1 MSFRHKSTGL
11 VQSIGMTESPLPL
24 VRPVV
29 RRAGLVLAPII
40 VGLIGAWLAM
50 SAFAGSDTSMG
61 PFRVRLDAGFGR
73 SVTDLAIPPFGK
85 LTADTHRA
93 PLRVTATLEDV
104 QVPELSSAVAAEG
117 TDGVAAEVERD
128 ALDRIVPFAVRL
140 FVVAVAGAF
149 VTALLVFRTAWR
161 RVLTA
166 VVTAVVLVGGSEVV
180 VWATYRTEA
189 FASPTFHGSL
199 SLAPKLIG
207 PVEEATTRIEDFRAE
222 LERVVD
228 GATRAYT
235 SISSVTTDGA
245 DVIRVLHVSD
255 IHLSPLGQDFAGQ
268 VAEGFDVDLVVD
280 TGDLTSFGTTPEEF
294 VLRKIR
300 AVGIPYVFVRGNHD
314 SFALQA
320 AMAQIPNAV
329 VLDGDTRTVDGL
341 SIYGLGHPVFTPD
354 QDAPVSEREF
364 ADQARE
370 AGQRALAEVEAM
382 SGPPDVVAVHDDRM
396 AEALAGRVPLVLSGH
411 FHEEGERVD
420 HGTLYLRTGSTGG
433 SGFNVFTEPGGIPLS
448 AEVLYFAREPE
459 PKLIAYDVIDQSPES
474 GSLTVD
480 RHVVE
485 DEFGELVPSPPPPTS
500 TDSPSRSG
508 SGSGNGSSAQGGL
521 ESSYGPGDGPPRERS
536 PSGS

>member
-1 MSFRHKSTGL
+1 MET
-11 VQSIGMTESPLPL
+11 SPPL

-29 RRAGLVLAPII
+29 RRAGLALAPIV

-50 SAFAGSDTSMG
+50 LGFGGSDTSMG

-73 SVTDLAIPPFGK
+73 SVTDLAIPPFGR

-140 FVVAVAGAF
+140 FVVAVAGAL
-149 VTALLVFRTAWR
+149 VAALLVFRTAWR
-161 RVLTA
+161 RVLLA
-166 VVTAVVLVGGSEVV
+166 VLASSVFVGGSEVV
-180 VWATYRTEA
+180 VWSTYRTEA
-189 FASPTFHGSL
+189 FTSPTFHGSL

-207 PVEEATTRIEDFRAE
+207 PVEEATTRIEVFRAE

-235 SISSVTTDGA
+235 SIRSVTTDGA

-255 IHLSPLGQDFAGQ
+255 IHLSPLGQDFASQ
-268 VAEGFDVDLVVD
+268 VAQGFAVDLVVD

-294 VLRKIR
+294 VLRQIR
-300 AVGIPYVFVRGNHD
+300 SMGIPYVFVRGNHD

-320 AMAQIPNAV
+320 AMSQIPNAV
-329 VLDGDTRTVDGL
+329 VLDGDAKEVEGL

-354 QDAPVSEREF
+354 QDEPVNEREF
-364 ADQARE
+364 ADEARE
-370 AGQRALAEVEAM
+370 AGQRVLTDVEVISEPA
-382 SGPPDVVAVHDDRM
+382 DVVAVHDDRM
-396 AEALAGRVPLVLSGH
+396 AEDVAGRVPLVLSGH

-420 HGTLYLRTGSTGG
+420 HGTLYLRVGSTGG

-448 AEVLYFAREPE
+448 AKVLYFAREPE
-459 PKLIAYDVIDQSPES
+459 PRLIAYDVVDQSPES

-500 TDSPSRSG
+500 PPSSSRS
-508 SGSGNGSSAQGGL
+508 SGSAGNGSSAQGGNIPA
-521 ESSYGPGDGPPRERS
+521 SHAPGAGALHGKAPAA
-536 PSGS
+536 GS

>member
-1 MSFRHKSTGL
+1 
-11 VQSIGMTESPLPL
+11 MTESPQPL

-29 RRAGLVLAPII
+29 RRAGIFLAPIV

-50 SAFAGSDTSMG
+50 SAFGGSDTSMG

-73 SVTDLAIPPFGK
+73 SVTDLVIPPFGK

-104 QVPELSSAVAAEG
+104 QVPELSSAVASEG

-128 ALDRIVPFAVRL
+128 ALDRIAPFAARL
-140 FVVAVAGAF
+140 FVVAVAGAL
-149 VTALLVFRTAWR
+149 VTALLVFRTAWHR
-161 RVLTA
+161 VVAAVLTS
-166 VVTAVVLVGGSEVV
+166 VILVGGSEVV
-180 VWATYRTEA
+180 VWSTYRTEA

-207 PVEEATTRIEDFRAE
+207 PVEEATTRIADFRAE

-235 SISSVTTDGA
+235 SLSSVTTDGA

-268 VAEGFDVDLVVD
+268 LAEGFAVDLVVD

-294 VLRKIR
+294 VLRRIR
-300 AVGIPYVFVRGNHD
+300 DMGIPYVFVRGNHD

-329 VLDGDTRTVDGL
+329 VLDGNARTVEGL

-354 QDAPVSEREF
+354 QDAPVTEREF

-370 AGQRALAEVEAM
+370 AGQRVLADVEAM
-382 SGPPDVVAVHDDRM
+382 SEPPDVVAVHDDRM
-396 AEALAGRVPLVLSGH
+396 AESVAGRVPLVLSGH

-420 HGTLYLRTGSTGG
+420 HGTLYLRAGSTGG

-459 PKLIAYDVIDQSPES
+459 PTLIAYDVIDQSPES

-485 DEFGELVPSPPPPTS
+485 DEFGELVPSPPPTS

-508 SGSGNGSSAQGGL
+508 SSSGNGSSAQGGL
-521 ESSYGPGDGPPRERS
+521 ESSHAPGAGPPQ
-536 PSGS
+536 